1 MKCHTGGVD
10 TGHIL
15 LRGWRLSWITCV
27 IQVILQK
34 QSPLAREIRW
44 EVGRQLLNNSQ
55 DKSDLIDFYHN

>member
-1 MKCHTGGVD
+1 MKCHSGGVD

-34 QSPLAREIRW
+34 QSPLAREIGW